1 MDLAL
6 AEINFDFSQ
15 GLQIVLPL
23 THLQNGLF
31 TKHSALLVCQI
42 EAASSWLN
50 TPRVDLTLKFLL
62 EVYPP
67 DHLVTLIW
75 TASLPEYTIHSKA
88 LALKN
93 LVSEYGEA
101 KFFSACMS
109 ANEMIPQSPVSKN
122 SRVDLRPLTDASC
135 QETGT
140 WPSARGRHSDQNKQ
154 ISLSMSAA

>member
-101 KFFSACMS
+101 KFF
-109 ANEMIPQSPVSKN
+109 QPVCPPMK
-122 SRVDLRPLTDASC
+122 
-135 QETGT
+135 
-140 WPSARGRHSDQNKQ
+140 
-154 ISLSMSAA
+154 